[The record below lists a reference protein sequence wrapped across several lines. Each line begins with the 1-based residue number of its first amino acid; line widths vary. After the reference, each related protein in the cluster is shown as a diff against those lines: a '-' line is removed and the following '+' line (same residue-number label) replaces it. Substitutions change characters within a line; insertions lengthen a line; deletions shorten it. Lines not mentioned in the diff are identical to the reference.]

1 MVVSFGGLF
10 NQGLHTVDSVLNMMS
25 GVCHGSLANTHNM
38 ANKERLR
45 STMEHSKRVL
55 DSIRLH
61 GQEPSTKE
69 SYAND
74 VIRCSKFR

>member
-1 MVVSFGGLF
+1 MSFRGLF
-10 NQGLHTVDSVLNMMS
+10 NQGLYTVNSVLNIIS
-25 GVCHGSLANTHNM
+25 SVYYSSLANTYNI
-38 ANKERLR
+38 ANKEGLR
-45 STMEHSKRVL
+45 STIEHSKRVL

-74 VIRCSKFR
+74 VI

>member
-1 MVVSFGGLF
+1 
-10 NQGLHTVDSVLNMMS
+10 MS
-25 GVCHGSLANTHNM
+25 GVYYSSLTNTYNI

-45 STMEHSKRVL
+45 STIEHSKRVL

-74 VIRCSKFR
+74 VI